1 MKGAEKRMKYYNLSS
16 NIIACDNF
24 LPQQKIDE
32 LYTDFLNNR
41 EMFNIPSWGNEET
54 ETKEF
59 YSEKCGGYDFWIDWN
74 ERENSNTFIQSLDR
88 WFLHQG
94 LSHYTHIKSL
104 NIYDWLARPLKWDIH
119 VICYNNGGYYNWHC
133 DKKEGTLFTF
143 NLILNKGNCLKGGD
157 MFFMDDN
164 KIIEVENKNNYM
176 VVFPSFVSHAISPL
190 YSNNKKD
197 VSFLEQ
203 RFSVQFWVSFQ

>member
-1 MKGAEKRMKYYNLSS
+1 MKYYNLSS
-16 NIIACDNF
+16 NIITCDNF

-41 EMFNIPSWGNEET
+41 EMFDIPSWGNEKT
-54 ETKEF
+54 ETNEF
-59 YSEKCGGYDFWIDWN
+59 YSEKCGGYDFWINWDQ
-74 ERENSNTFIQSLDR
+74 RENSNLFIQSLDK

-94 LSHYTHIKSL
+94 LLQYTTMKGL
-104 NIYDWLARPLKWDIH
+104 NIFNWLARPLKWDIH

-157 MFFMDDN
+157 IFFMDDK
-164 KIIEVENKNNYM
+164 KIIEVENKNNCM
-176 VVFPSFVSHAISPL
+176 TVFPSFVPHAISPL
-190 YSNNKKD
+190 YSKDGKD